1 MDIKTDNQLTKKT
14 LKKTPTNQRALYL
27 IRTQEEKKKRRV
39 FFISVLIDLRAGIN
53 ALVNTN
59 SLCNGA

>member
-27 IRTQEEKKKRRV
+27 IRTQEKKKKKS
-39 FFISVLIDLRAGIN
+39 FFLFLYW
-53 ALVNTN
+53 LT
-59 SLCNGA
+59 LELELMHL